1 MAIILYLWCGAGNR
15 CAEDAKPNLF
25 IYSFSSNTGDAAAGL
40 PLIHLLLVFSQ
51 NYFTYYLKVMHYLK
65 QKHCQ

>member
-40 PLIHLLLVFSQ
+40 PVIHLLLVFSHTVIIVLITQ
-51 NYFTYYLKVMHYLK
+51 EGGS
-65 QKHCQ
+65 